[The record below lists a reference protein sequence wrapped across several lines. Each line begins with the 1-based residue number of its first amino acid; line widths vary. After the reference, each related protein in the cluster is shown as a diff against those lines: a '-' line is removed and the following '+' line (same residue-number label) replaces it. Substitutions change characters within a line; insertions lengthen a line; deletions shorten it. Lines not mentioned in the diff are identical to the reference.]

1 VALLNRELKEKESAG
16 LEAKSTNTPPT
27 RIFVPRRFHVTS
39 EPPAQPP
46 LPLAKPCFTS
56 KIPWSYVMVKKF
68 RTSVMMILIRV
79 EIGQPPSV
87 ARANPKIT
95 AGGDRKSPS
104 SPVSCWKSPTKTK
117 KAFQLIWSFIPVTDS
132 IIKALKTGEFLDLE
146 FPTTQL
152 IMPPYLKNL
161 GESKLSHLK
170 ITVDWEDDMRT
181 EMTIIW
187 QDFIAELETTWNVQY
202 QG

>member
-1 VALLNRELKEKESAG
+1 
-16 LEAKSTNTPPT
+16 
-27 RIFVPRRFHVTS
+27 
-39 EPPAQPP
+39 
-46 LPLAKPCFTS
+46 
-56 KIPWSYVMVKKF
+56 
-68 RTSVMMILIRV
+68 MMILIRV

-104 SPVSCWKSPTKTK
+104 SPISCWKSPTKKTK
-117 KAFQLIWSFIPVTDS
+117 KTFQLIWSFNPVTDS

>member
-1 VALLNRELKEKESAG
+1 
-16 LEAKSTNTPPT
+16 
-27 RIFVPRRFHVTS
+27 
-39 EPPAQPP
+39 
-46 LPLAKPCFTS
+46 
-56 KIPWSYVMVKKF
+56 MVVCHGKKF

-79 EIGQPPSV
+79 EIGQPP
-87 ARANPKIT
+87 RANPKIT

-104 SPVSCWKSPTKTK
+104 SPISCWKSPTKTK
-117 KAFQLIWSFIPVTDS
+117 KAFQLIWSFILVTDS

-170 ITVDWEDDMRT
+170 ITVDWEDDMRRYRNDDNLT
-181 EMTIIW
+181 GFYCRIRNNLKWSIPGVVYHLLW
-187 QDFIAELETTWNVQY
+187 DPPCAKISN
-202 QG
+202 